1 MAHSDFV
8 FFHSLRVR
16 WAEVDPVGVVFNG
29 HYGAYIH
36 VAFTEYLRALGLPN
50 AIQQQQTGR
59 VLYVRKSGID
69 YLASARFD
77 DQLEIGFRCVQ
88 LGRSSVRFVQEI
100 YCEGRLLI
108 TGELLYVYTD
118 IAAGK
123 GVAIPD
129 AWRERVLGFETSPV
143 LVGA

>member
-16 WAEVDPVGVVFNG
+16 WAEVDPIGVVFNG
-29 HYGAYIH
+29 HYGAFIH

-88 LGRSSVRFVQEI
+88 SPALRASRTHPRRPSAKVAVVDDVSVV
-100 YCEGRLLI
+100 LL
-108 TGELLYVYTD
+108 
-118 IAAGK
+118 
-123 GVAIPD
+123 
-129 AWRERVLGFETSPV
+129 
-143 LVGA
+143 